1 MALAFGSVFNILT
14 RRFVG
19 ADEVE
24 GYDFRKVKERIQ
36 GKVRVFWEQ
45 MKGKLKGRKAVG
57 SMEREKKVQ

>member
-24 GYDFRKVKERIQ
+24 GYDFRTVKENVKGRMRVLWE
-36 GKVRVFWEQ
+36 KVRVKVQGGGGAEMQ
-45 MKGKLKGRKAVG
+45 
-57 SMEREKKVQ
+57 KKVQ

>member
-24 GYDFRKVKERIQ
+24 GYDFRTAKEKVKGRMRVLWE
-36 GKVRVFWEQ
+36 KVRVKVQGGGGAEMQ
-45 MKGKLKGRKAVG
+45 
-57 SMEREKKVQ
+57 KKVQ